1 MNLLQQQGNYF
12 YFNIKILF
20 HIQNYKN
27 SKMKKL
33 IPFLLLVCISTIC
46 VAQWTADPVHSKV
59 AFIVQHHGISEV
71 DGYFK
76 KYQASLKFEKP
87 DFSDAVFEVT
97 VETASV
103 NTDFEPRDNHLRSE
117 DIFNVEKF
125 PTMTFTSTS
134 VKKKEKNEYVLTG
147 NLTLR
152 GVTKSITLDLFI
164 NGPVDNPNKNA
175 KNRQIGVKVL
185 GTIKRSDF
193 GLGSKLI
200 TAFVSDEIQMRVTGE
215 FNKPVSGN

>member
-1 MNLLQQQGNYF
+1 
-12 YFNIKILF
+12 
-20 HIQNYKN
+20 
-27 SKMKKL
+27 MKKL
-33 IPFLLLVCISTIC
+33 FLFLILTSFRIISL
-46 VAQWTADPVHSKV
+46 AQWTADPVHSKV

-87 DFSDAVFEVT
+87 DFSDAVFDVT
-97 VETASV
+97 VETGSI

-125 PTMTFTSTS
+125 PTMTFITTS
-134 VKKKEKNEYVLTG
+134 VKKKDKNEYVLMG

-152 GVTKSITLDLFI
+152 GVTKPVVLDLFI

-175 KNRQIGVKVL
+175 KNQQIGVKVL
-185 GTIKRSDF
+185 GKIKRSDF

-215 FNKPVSGN
+215 FNKPISGN